1 MDLCLDIGHLLRY
14 GHDPGEQLEAFLPK
28 SAMVHLH
35 GVNDGQDHL
44 GLQHIPPQTWDII
57 CQALKEFR
65 GGVFSRSFH
74 WTTSSLPYTEFRR

>member
-1 MDLCLDIGHLLRY
+1 
-14 GHDPGEQLEAFLPK
+14 
-28 SAMVHLH
+28 MVHLH

-65 GGVFSRSFH
+65 GGVSLEVFSLDDLIP
-74 WTTSSLPYTEFRR
+74 SLHRIQEIVRGEENS